1 MWKNNVKK
9 ICEKITLRNY
19 HYKKILSSTS
29 NIIICVV
36 YYLKKLWKNHYQWKF
51 LKNQTLWTEIFH
63 QGFQQAVILCY
74 YLLQEENENIISVF
88 EEKEKISNLQFE
100 KEDIIKK
107 Y

>member
-1 MWKNNVKK
+1 MWKNNIK
-9 ICEKITLRNY
+9 E
-19 HYKKILSSTS
+19 LSLQE
-29 NIIICVV
+29 NIIINQQY
-36 YYLKKLWKNHYQWKF
+36 YYLCCVLFKKIVKNHDQWKF